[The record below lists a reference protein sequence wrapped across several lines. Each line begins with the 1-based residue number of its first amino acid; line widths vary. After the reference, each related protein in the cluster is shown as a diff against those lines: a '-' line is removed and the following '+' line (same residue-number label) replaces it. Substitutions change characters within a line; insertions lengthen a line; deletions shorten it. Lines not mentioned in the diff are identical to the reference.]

1 MALPKLND
9 SPKYEMT
16 IPSLQTKVKFRPYLV
31 KEEKILM
38 IAMESGSQKSTVNAI
53 IDTIMACVEGEF
65 DRKSLTSYDIEYMFL
80 NLRSKSV
87 GERTT
92 ITIQCQKCESHNDN
106 EIDLSKVAVS
116 KATLEKSIQ
125 ITEDINLH
133 MKYPNFTAVMEVAN
147 DGNEETEI
155 ERTFKLISECMDVL
169 ETEDGRFD
177 LKDETEE
184 EIQEFLESLSSQQ
197 FEKIRDWLQDIP
209 KLKHEI
215 TFECSECQHKNDV
228 VLQGLDDFF

>member
-1 MALPKLND
+1 
-9 SPKYEMT
+9 
-16 IPSLQTKVKFRPYLV
+16 
-31 KEEKILM
+31 
-38 IAMESGSQKSTVNAI
+38 
-53 IDTIMACVEGEF
+53 
-65 DRKSLTSYDIEYMFL
+65 
-80 NLRSKSV
+80 V

-92 ITIQCQKCESHNDN
+92 ITIQCQKCEAHNDN

-215 TFECSECQHKNDV
+215 TFECRECQHKNDV